1 MEKENIAAKDPR
13 GWSSGPFRSHQAL
26 HSISP
31 RELLAK
37 EGPEARCR
45 GEEGAG
51 MDLVMSVEG
60 EGGGEKREEQFLN
73 HLVSPWA
80 CLESYHLGDFN
91 RL

>member
-60 EGGGEKREEQFLN
+60 EGGGGKEGRA
-73 HLVSPWA
+73 VSKSSRVP
-80 CLESYHLGDFN
+80 LGLPRKLSLG